1 MPNKILIVHLGALGD
16 LLLSRPALLA
26 IRMRIPQAEI
36 DFLGYPH
43 LTSLIKC
50 EMRIRHTYNIEYILY
65 TKENEKFWYNYD
77 LFIFFARKNYPA
89 WEKVLTFA
97 PSIFI
102 KTIPPPEVNLPV
114 FQFQLQQLHKQG
126 FEVPSEFP
134 SLSFPPAE
142 ISLNVYPDF
151 LIHPGSGSPSKN
163 WPPAYFAEVIKA
175 FSQWNPGL
183 IIGSADRKVA
193 EEILSFL
200 GNKKIILLEQLS
212 LLTLA
217 AIISKVRFFLGN
229 DSGISHLAA
238 ALGIP
243 SFVIFGPTNVNIW
256 KPWGKRV
263 EVFAP
268 VVSCA
273 PCSDEERRN
282 CLDRICLKSIKPK
295 EVIKKLKNWLQ

>member
-26 IRMRIPQAEI
+26 IRMRFPQAEI

-50 EMRIRHTYNIEYILY
+50 EMRIRHTYNIEY

-126 FEVPSEFP
+126 FEIPSEFP
-134 SLSFPPAE
+134 SLSLPPAE
-142 ISLNVYPDF
+142 ISLNICPDF
-151 LIHPGSGSPSKN
+151 LIHPGSGSSSKN
-163 WPPAYFAEVIKA
+163 WPPAYFAEVIQA
-175 FSQWNPGL
+175 FSQCNPGL
-183 IIGSADRKVA
+183 IIGPADRKVA

-217 AIISKVRFFLGN
+217 AIISKVRVFLGN

-238 ALGIP
+238 ALGVP
-243 SFVIFGPTNVNIW
+243 SFVIFGPTNANIW
-256 KPWGKRV
+256 KPWGR
-263 EVFAP
+263 EVRTFIP
-268 VVSCA
+268 KVSCA

-282 CLDRICLKSIKPK
+282 CLERICLQSIDPHQ
-295 EVIKKLKNWLQ
+295 VAKKLKNWLQ

>member
-26 IRMRIPQAEI
+26 IRMRFPQAEI

-43 LTSLIKC
+43 LTSLIKW
-50 EMRIRHTYNIEYILY
+50 EMRIRHTYNIEYS
-65 TKENEKFWYNYD
+65 KENEKFWYNYD

-126 FEVPSEFP
+126 FEIPSEFP
-134 SLSFPPAE
+134 SLSLPPAE
-142 ISLNVYPDF
+142 ISLNICPDF
-151 LIHPGSGSPSKN
+151 LIHPGSGSSSKN
-163 WPPAYFAEVIKA
+163 WPPAYFAEVIQA
-175 FSQWNPGL
+175 FSQCNSGL
-183 IIGSADRKVA
+183 IIGPADRKVA

-217 AIISKVRFFLGN
+217 AIISKVRVFLGN

-238 ALGIP
+238 ALGVP
-243 SFVIFGPTNVNIW
+243 SFIIFGPTNANIW
-256 KPWGKRV
+256 KPWGR
-263 EVFAP
+263 EVRTFIP
-268 VVSCA
+268 KVSCA

-282 CLDRICLKSIKPK
+282 CLERICLQSIDPHQ
-295 EVIKKLKNWLQ
+295 VAKKLKNWLQ

>member
-26 IRMRIPQAEI
+26 IRMRFPQAEI

-43 LTSLIKC
+43 LTSLIKW

-89 WEKVLTFA
+89 WEKVLTLA
-97 PSIFI
+97 PSLFI
-102 KTIPPPEVNLPV
+102 KTIPPSEVNLPV

-163 WPPAYFAEVIKA
+163 WPPTYFAEVIKA
-175 FSQWNPGL
+175 FSQCNPGL

-217 AIISKVRFFLGN
+217 AIISKVRVFLGN

-238 ALGIP
+238 ALGVP
-243 SFVIFGPTNVNIW
+243 SFVIFGPTNANIW
-256 KPWGKRV
+256 KPWGRKVRI
-263 EVFAP
+263 FIP
-268 VVSCA
+268 KVSCA
-273 PCSDEERRN
+273 PCNDEERRN
-282 CLDRICLKSIKPK
+282 CLERICLKSIKPK
-295 EVIKKLKNWLQ
+295 EVIKKLKKGL

>member
-16 LLLSRPALLA
+16 LLLSRPALLT
-26 IRMRIPQAEI
+26 IRMRFPQAEI

-43 LTSLIKC
+43 LTSLIKW

-126 FEVPSEFP
+126 FEIPSEFP
-134 SLSFPPAE
+134 SLSLPPAE
-142 ISLNVYPDF
+142 ISLNICPDF
-151 LIHPGSGSPSKN
+151 LIHPGSGSSSKN
-163 WPPAYFAEVIKA
+163 WPPAYFAEVIQA
-175 FSQWNPGL
+175 FSQCNPGL

-217 AIISKVRFFLGN
+217 AIISKVRVFLGN

-238 ALGIP
+238 ALGVP
-243 SFVIFGPTNVNIW
+243 SFVIFGPTNANIW
-256 KPWGKRV
+256 KPWGRKVRT
-263 EVFAP
+263 FIP
-268 VVSCA
+268 KVSCA

-282 CLDRICLKSIKPK
+282 CLERICLQSIDPHQ
-295 EVIKKLKNWLQ
+295 VAKKLKNWLQ

>member
-26 IRMRIPQAEI
+26 IRMRFPQAEI

-50 EMRIRHTYNIEYILY
+50 EMRIRHTYNIEY

-102 KTIPPPEVNLPV
+102 KTIPPLEVNLPV

-126 FEVPSEFP
+126 FEIPSEFP
-134 SLSFPPAE
+134 SLSLPPAE
-142 ISLNVYPDF
+142 ISLNICPDF
-151 LIHPGSGSPSKN
+151 LIHPGSGS
-163 WPPAYFAEVIKA
+163 
-175 FSQWNPGL
+175 
-183 IIGSADRKVA
+183 
-193 EEILSFL
+193 SFL

-295 EVIKKLKNWLQ
+295 CHSKPSAILQLFFLIPFL

>member
-26 IRMRIPQAEI
+26 IRMRFPQAEI

-43 LTSLIKC
+43 LTSLIKW
-50 EMRIRHTYNIEYILY
+50 EMRIRHTYNIEYS
-65 TKENEKFWYNYD
+65 KENEKFWYNYD

-97 PSIFI
+97 PSIFV

-126 FEVPSEFP
+126 FEIPSEFP

-142 ISLNVYPDF
+142 ISLNICPDF
-151 LIHPGSGSPSKN
+151 LIHPGSGSSSKN
-163 WPPAYFAEVIKA
+163 WPPAYFAEVIQA
-175 FSQWNPGL
+175 FSQCNPGL
-183 IIGSADRKVA
+183 IIGPADRKVA

-217 AIISKVRFFLGN
+217 AIISKVRVFLGN

-238 ALGIP
+238 ALGVP
-243 SFVIFGPTNVNIW
+243 SFVIFGPTNANIW

-282 CLDRICLKSIKPK
+282 CLERICLKSIKPK
-295 EVIKKLKNWLQ
+295 EVAKKLKNWLQ

>member
-26 IRMRIPQAEI
+26 IRMRFPQAEI

-43 LTSLIKC
+43 LTSLIKW
-50 EMRIRHTYNIEYILY
+50 EMRIRHTYNIEYS
-65 TKENEKFWYNYD
+65 KENEKFWYNYD

-97 PSIFI
+97 PSIFV

-126 FEVPSEFP
+126 FEIPSEFP
-134 SLSFPPAE
+134 SLSLPPAE
-142 ISLNVYPDF
+142 ISLNICPDF
-151 LIHPGSGSPSKN
+151 LIHPGSGSSSKN
-163 WPPAYFAEVIKA
+163 WPPAYFAEVIQA
-175 FSQWNPGL
+175 FSQCNPGL
-183 IIGSADRKVA
+183 IIGPADRKVA

-217 AIISKVRFFLGN
+217 AIISKVRVFLGN

-238 ALGIP
+238 ALGVP
-243 SFVIFGPTNVNIW
+243 SFVIFGPTNANIW
-256 KPWGKRV
+256 KPWGR
-263 EVFAP
+263 EVRTFIP
-268 VVSCA
+268 KVSCA
-273 PCSDEERRN
+273 PCNDEERRN
-282 CLDRICLKSIKPK
+282 CLERICLKSIKPK
-295 EVIKKLKNWLQ
+295 EVIKKLKKGL

>member
-26 IRMRIPQAEI
+26 IRMRFPQAEI

-43 LTSLIKC
+43 LTSLIKW
-50 EMRIRHTYNIEYILY
+50 EMRIRHTYNIEYS
-65 TKENEKFWYNYD
+65 KENEKFWYNYD

-97 PSIFI
+97 PSIFV

-126 FEVPSEFP
+126 FEIPSEFP
-134 SLSFPPAE
+134 SLSLPPAE
-142 ISLNVYPDF
+142 ISLNICPDF
-151 LIHPGSGSPSKN
+151 LIHPGSGSSSKN
-163 WPPAYFAEVIKA
+163 WPPAYFAEVIQA
-175 FSQWNPGL
+175 FSQCNPGL
-183 IIGSADRKVA
+183 IIGPADRKVA

-217 AIISKVRFFLGN
+217 AIISKVRVFLGN

-238 ALGIP
+238 ALGVP
-243 SFVIFGPTNVNIW
+243 SFVIFGPTNANIW
-256 KPWGKRV
+256 KPWGR
-263 EVFAP
+263 EVRTFIP
-268 VVSCA
+268 KVSCA
-273 PCSDEERRN
+273 PCNDEERRN
-282 CLDRICLKSIKPK
+282 CLERICLQSIDPHQ
-295 EVIKKLKNWLQ
+295 VAKKLKNWLQ

>member
-1 MPNKILIVHLGALGD
+1 MLNKILIVHLGALGD

-26 IRMRIPQAEI
+26 IRMRFPQAEI

-43 LTSLIKC
+43 LTSLIKW
-50 EMRIRHTYNIEYILY
+50 EMRIRHTYNIEY

-126 FEVPSEFP
+126 FEIPSEFP
-134 SLSFPPAE
+134 SLSLPPAE
-142 ISLNVYPDF
+142 ISLNICPDF
-151 LIHPGSGSPSKN
+151 LIHPGSGSSSKN
-163 WPPAYFAEVIKA
+163 WPPAYFAEVIQA
-175 FSQWNPGL
+175 FSQCNPGL
-183 IIGSADRKVA
+183 IIGPADRKVA

-217 AIISKVRFFLGN
+217 AIISKVRVFLGN

-238 ALGIP
+238 ALGVP
-243 SFVIFGPTNVNIW
+243 SFVIFGPTNANIW
-256 KPWGKRV
+256 KPWGR
-263 EVFAP
+263 EVRTFIP
-268 VVSCA
+268 KVSCA

-282 CLDRICLKSIKPK
+282 CLERICLQSIDPHQ
-295 EVIKKLKNWLQ
+295 VAKKLKNWLQ

>member
-26 IRMRIPQAEI
+26 IRMRFPQAEI

-50 EMRIRHTYNIEYILY
+50 EMRIRHTYNIEYS
-65 TKENEKFWYNYD
+65 KENEKFWYNYD

-126 FEVPSEFP
+126 FEIPSEFT
-134 SLSFPPAE
+134 SLSLPPAE
-142 ISLNVYPDF
+142 ISLNICPDF
-151 LIHPGSGSPSKN
+151 LIHPGSGSSSKN
-163 WPPAYFAEVIKA
+163 WPPAYFAEVIQA
-175 FSQWNPGL
+175 FSQCNPGL
-183 IIGSADRKVA
+183 IIGPADRKVA

-217 AIISKVRFFLGN
+217 AIISKVRVFLGN

-238 ALGIP
+238 ALGVP
-243 SFVIFGPTNVNIW
+243 SFVIFGPTNANVW
-256 KPWGKRV
+256 KPWGR
-263 EVFAP
+263 EVRTFIP
-268 VVSCA
+268 KVSCA

-282 CLDRICLKSIKPK
+282 CLERICLQSIDPHQ
-295 EVIKKLKNWLQ
+295 VAKKLKNWLQ

>member
-26 IRMRIPQAEI
+26 IRMRFPQAEM

-43 LTSLIKC
+43 LTSLIKW
-50 EMRIRHTYNIEYILY
+50 EMRIRHTYNIEYS
-65 TKENEKFWYNYD
+65 KENEKFWYNYD

-126 FEVPSEFP
+126 FEIPSEFP
-134 SLSFPPAE
+134 SLSLPPAE
-142 ISLNVYPDF
+142 ISLNICPDF
-151 LIHPGSGSPSKN
+151 LIHPGSGSSSKN
-163 WPPAYFAEVIKA
+163 WPPAYFAEVIQA
-175 FSQWNPGL
+175 FSQCNPGL
-183 IIGSADRKVA
+183 IIGPADRKVA

-217 AIISKVRFFLGN
+217 AIISKVRVFLGN

-238 ALGIP
+238 ALGVP
-243 SFVIFGPTNVNIW
+243 SFVIFGPTNANIW
-256 KPWGKRV
+256 KPWGR
-263 EVFAP
+263 EVRTFIP
-268 VVSCA
+268 KVSCA

-282 CLDRICLKSIKPK
+282 CLERICLQSIDPHQ
-295 EVIKKLKNWLQ
+295 VAKKLKNWLQ

>member
-26 IRMRIPQAEI
+26 IRMRFPQAEI

-43 LTSLIKC
+43 LTSLIKW
-50 EMRIRHTYNIEYILY
+50 EMRIRHTYNIEYS
-65 TKENEKFWYNYD
+65 KENEKFWYNYD

-97 PSIFI
+97 PSIFV

-126 FEVPSEFP
+126 FEIPSEFP
-134 SLSFPPAE
+134 SLSLPPAE
-142 ISLNVYPDF
+142 ISLNICPDF
-151 LIHPGSGSPSKN
+151 LIHPGSGSSSKN
-163 WPPAYFAEVIKA
+163 WPPAYFAEVIQA
-175 FSQWNPGL
+175 FSQCNPGL
-183 IIGSADRKVA
+183 IIGPADRKVA

-217 AIISKVRFFLGN
+217 AIISKVRVFLGN

-238 ALGIP
+238 ALGVP
-243 SFVIFGPTNVNIW
+243 SFVIFGPTNANIW
-256 KPWGKRV
+256 KPWGR
-263 EVFAP
+263 EVRTFIP
-268 VVSCA
+268 KVSCA

-282 CLDRICLKSIKPK
+282 CLERICLQSIDPHQ
-295 EVIKKLKNWLQ
+295 VAKKLKNWLQ

>member
-1 MPNKILIVHLGALGD
+1 M
-16 LLLSRPALLA
+16 
-26 IRMRIPQAEI
+26 
-36 DFLGYPH
+36 GYPH
-43 LTSLIKC
+43 LTSLIKW
-50 EMRIRHTYNIEYILY
+50 EMRIRHTYNIEYS
-65 TKENEKFWYNYD
+65 KENEKFWYNYD

-142 ISLNVYPDF
+142 ISLNVCPDF
-151 LIHPGSGSPSKN
+151 LIHPGSGSSSKN
-163 WPPAYFAEVIKA
+163 WPPAYFAEVIQA
-175 FSQWNPGL
+175 FSQCNPSL
-183 IIGSADRKVA
+183 IIGPADRKVA

>member
-26 IRMRIPQAEI
+26 IRMRFPQAEI
-36 DFLGYPH
+36 DFWGYPH

-50 EMRIRHTYNIEYILY
+50 EMRIRHTYNIEY

-77 LFIFFARKNYPA
+77 LFIFFARKKHPA
-89 WEKVLTFA
+89 WEKVLTLA
-97 PSIFI
+97 PSLFI

-126 FEVPSEFP
+126 FEIPSEFP
-134 SLSFPPAE
+134 FLSFPPAE
-142 ISLNVYPDF
+142 ISLNIYPDF

-175 FSQWNPGL
+175 FSQYNPGL

-217 AIISKVRFFLGN
+217 AIISKVRVFLGN

-238 ALGIP
+238 ALGVP

-256 KPWGKRV
+256 KPWGR
-263 EVFAP
+263 EVRTFIP
-268 VVSCA
+268 KVSCA